1 MRPGTGI
8 PRLGDRIV
16 GFCGWEGGAIDG
28 GRDGEPVVQHR
39 VLAEGYDEL
48 DSARRWL
55 EECCARDR
63 VDPALSRDL
72 GLALVEVV
80 TNIVPR
86 SSVSDPARKVELQLD
101 VSPSEVA
108 LTVVSPT
115 GGFRPDPGDED
126 GGLGMLLVHVL
137 VDEVRR
143 TSDSGESSVLTL
155 VKRR

>member
-1 MRPGTGI
+1 M
-8 PRLGDRIV
+8 
-16 GFCGWEGGAIDG
+16 EGGAIDG
-28 GRDGEPVVQHR
+28 GRDGVPVAQHR

-55 EECCARDR
+55 EECCARHR
-63 VDPALSRDL
+63 VEPEVSRDL

-86 SSVSDPARKVELQLD
+86 SPGNDPTRKVELQLD
-101 VSPSEVA
+101 VGPSEVS
-108 LTVVSPT
+108 LTIVSPT
-115 GGFRPDPGDED
+115 GRFRPDPGDED

-143 TSDSGESSVLTL
+143 GSESAESAVLTL
-155 VKRR
+155 TKRFST

>member
-1 MRPGTGI
+1 M
-8 PRLGDRIV
+8 
-16 GFCGWEGGAIDG
+16 EGGAIDG
-28 GRDGEPVVQHR
+28 GRDADPGVQHR

-55 EECCARDR
+55 EECCARRR
-63 VDPALSRDL
+63 VDPATSRDL

-86 SSVSDPARKVELQLD
+86 SPGNDPARKVELQLD
-101 VSPSEVA
+101 VSDSEVS

-115 GGFRPDPGDED
+115 GRFRPDPGDED

-137 VDEVRR
+137 VDEVRGR
-143 TSDSGESSVLTL
+143 SDSAESSVLTL